1 MKIPI
6 QLTPELQEKVFFPN
20 FHHIIYHYF
29 PLGFEVICSN

>member
-20 FHHIIYHYF
+20 FHHKFIILF
-29 PLGFEVICSN
+29 L